1 MCPTRSCNFT
11 EHSKDDSSPVFLS
24 TRSWMLRFLFETSGI
39 SYKKKSE
46 ILLRQIDRE
55 FINWK
60 NVLHFLNPWY
70 QPRKFLSADEK
81 AEFVNPSA
89 LISSP
94 LCSTRA
100 PDASLRLCQTHG
112 CFTLSFA
119 AFTWNLCLR
128 SRRLCFSLPPTEGW
142 RNPSDGQSQRS
153 AVSCR
158 WAQRPEGLLSHF
170 SLQGGFHV
178 GSEAF

>member
-46 ILLRQIDRE
+46 ILLRRIDRE

-60 NVLHFLNPWY
+60 ETCYISWTRGISPVNSSRQTKRQSLWIRVLLFHLLPVQRGLLTPPSDFVRRTAASNWALPPLHGICVCVHAAFASPS
-70 QPRKFLSADEK
+70 PRPK
-81 AEFVNPSA
+81 AEGTPQMVSHNA
-89 LISSP
+89 L
-94 LCSTRA
+94 LCPAGEHS
-100 PDASLRLCQTHG
+100 DLKAS
-112 CFTLSFA
+112 
-119 AFTWNLCLR
+119 
-128 SRRLCFSLPPTEGW
+128 
-142 RNPSDGQSQRS
+142 
-153 AVSCR
+153 
-158 WAQRPEGLLSHF
+158 SHF